1 MKISRGVILFWLIT
15 YALLTIIFGYKGGRY
30 LQSFFFVSMILPV
43 IISTSYFVNAILIPR
58 YLLTE
63 RLKRFW
69 LYAFYTLVITLY
81 LESVIFILAYIYL
94 ANYKYAELSLFT
106 PNPFGLAAAMY
117 IVVLIRAAYFFYSYN
132 KRLLSNR
139 QTSEDLPKEKSTPD
153 DFLEVRANRMNQRI
167 QFDKLTY
174 IESMS
179 DYVKIFMDD
188 GGYIITR
195 EKISHLETR
204 LSDQF
209 VRVHRSFIVN
219 LNFVNA
225 YSREVITIGDQEI
238 PVSRT
243 YKTAAL
249 EKLASR
255 KS

>member
-1 MKISRGVILFWLIT
+1 MKISRGIILFWLIT
-15 YALLTIIFGYKGGRY
+15 YAILTIIFGHKGGRY
-30 LQSFFFVSMILPV
+30 LQSSFFVSMILPV
-43 IISTSYFVNAILIPR
+43 MISTSYFVNEILIPR

-63 RLKRFW
+63 RFKRFW

-94 ANYKYAELSLFT
+94 ANYKYSELSLFT

-117 IVVLIRAAYFFYSYN
+117 IVVLIRAAYLFYSYN
-132 KRLLSNR
+132 KGLLNNR
-139 QTSEDLPKEKSTPD
+139 QASEDQAEGKSLQD

-167 QFDKLTY
+167 PFDKLTL

-179 DYVKIFMDD
+179 DYVKIFMDE

-195 EKISHLETR
+195 EKISHLETK

-219 LNFVNA
+219 LNFVTA
-225 YSREVITIGDQEI
+225 YSREVITVGDQEI

-243 YKTAAL
+243 YKSAAL
-249 EKLASR
+249 EKLESR